1 MEVQY
6 PILAIDYGE
15 KHFGLAISDFKGIL
29 ASPLE
34 VISITKNR
42 GIDEVIKDIL
52 ALCEE
57 YNAKTIL
64 VGMPQSFTEAHN
76 TTEKKV
82 LKFVE
87 KLKLHTNIPI
97 LLHDESFSTL
107 SGQNMLR
114 FSGQNIKNTRKK
126 IDKIAATVFLQE
138 FLNSKNNNNGKI

>member
-1 MEVQY
+1 MEIQY
-6 PILAIDYGE
+6 PILAIDYGD
-15 KHFGLAISDFKGIL
+15 KHFGIAISDFKGIL

-42 GIDEVIKDIL
+42 GVEEVIKEIVN
-52 ALCEE
+52 LCQE

-64 VGMPQSFTEAHN
+64 VGMPQSFTETHN
-76 TTEKKV
+76 ITQKKI

-87 KLKLHTNIPI
+87 KLEKITNIPI
-97 LLHDESFSTL
+97 LLQDESFSTL

-114 FSGQNIKNTRKK
+114 FSGQRVKNTKNK

-138 FLNSKNNNNGKI
+138 FLNSKNENHE